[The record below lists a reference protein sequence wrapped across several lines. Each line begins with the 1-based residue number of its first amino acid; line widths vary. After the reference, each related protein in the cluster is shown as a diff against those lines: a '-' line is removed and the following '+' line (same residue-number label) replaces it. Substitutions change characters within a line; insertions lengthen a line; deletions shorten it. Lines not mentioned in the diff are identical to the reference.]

1 MVSFQPGDQVQLR
14 EGGAPMM
21 VTNDNKDGS
30 VICFW
35 FSQKEDQLVWRSF
48 PTEQL
53 EHTKSAASP
62 EDYPSSPRGTA
73 RGQQRGTTHSAARR

>member
-35 FSQKEDQLVWRSF
+35 FSQEEDQLVWHSF
-48 PTEQL
+48 PTDQL
-53 EHTKSAASP
+53 EHTKSAGSP
-62 EDYPSSPRGTA
+62 EACPSSPQGTAYGRPRGTPP
-73 RGQQRGTTHSAARR
+73 SATRR